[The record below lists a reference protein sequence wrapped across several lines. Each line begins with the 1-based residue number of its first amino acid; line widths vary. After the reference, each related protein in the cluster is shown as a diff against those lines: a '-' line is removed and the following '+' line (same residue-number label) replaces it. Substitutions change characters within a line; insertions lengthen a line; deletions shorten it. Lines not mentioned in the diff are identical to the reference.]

1 MSEGGRL
8 SQQHWTGA
16 WQPGMARPTRSS
28 VKMRGAARLLKVSAR
43 VTPSLLVNYYS
54 PPFRRSPSSLSV
66 HAAPLASHVAMP
78 SHHDMNGIDAD
89 LALLDL
95 LTAPDFPAPQKGF
108 KRRDADL
115 DPLMLAAVF
124 SSGPQVTR
132 NHYAHDFFPAVGD
145 PRAEGA
151 YDWTKWKAE
160 DPKSAGQRRPRLKY
174 VSRQEPRSQRLKREG
189 VVDDNKENTARET
202 EDPLQRVDNVPLP
215 LPSHSSA
222 AHAQAQL
229 QEAAAGP
236 SSPASAVPAV
246 GSFTSSSSDLEVKC
260 MARTRVPTPHGPVFL
275 HLYHNNRDTKEHLA
289 IVVDPAQFLEPS
301 ASSAPSIRSRTL
313 DAVWSD
319 AETEMDRITRGA
331 YVGRLSATSQKPS
344 SPTKAHD
351 DATPA
356 NIPPPLIRI
365 HSECFTG
372 ETIGS
377 MRCDCGEQL
386 DEAIRQISQ
395 PITLSTAGPSAPAT
409 TIPGRGAV
417 IYLRQ
422 EGRGIGLLSKIRA
435 YNLQDLGHD
444 TVTANLMLG
453 HKADER
459 GYGIAAA
466 ILRDLG
472 LGSEAGEGVRVLT
485 NNPDKMNALKEE
497 GIHIVERVPMVPR
510 SWQCR
515 QHDSLPHGQPVSTAP
530 APLPVDDGCANAKG
544 ATMIGGGAVY
554 GEDLDKYLRT
564 KVLRMGHMLPLIA
577 TGNDDDDS

>member
-1 MSEGGRL
+1 MSFHHNLDDINGGL
-8 SQQHWTGA
+8 S
-16 WQPGMARPTRSS
+16 
-28 VKMRGAARLLKVSAR
+28 
-43 VTPSLLVNYYS
+43 
-54 PPFRRSPSSLSV
+54 
-66 HAAPLASHVAMP
+66 
-78 SHHDMNGIDAD
+78 D
-89 LALLDL
+89 LALLDF
-95 LTAPDFPAPQKGF
+95 LTSPDLPVAKHGF

-115 DPLMLAAVF
+115 DPLMLAAVY

-132 NHYAHDFFPAVGD
+132 NHYTHDFFPAVGD

-151 YDWTKWKAE
+151 YDWTKWQAE
-160 DPKSAGQRRPRLKY
+160 DPKNVQQRRPRLKY
-174 VSRQEPRSQRLKREG
+174 VSRQEPRSQRLKKHNVSLE
-189 VVDDNKENTARET
+189 DKENTIRES
-202 EDPLQRVDNVPLP
+202 EGPLRRTDNFPPHTPRSAPSDACEAGTSSEPLSVPVASFAP
-215 LPSHSSA
+215 V
-222 AHAQAQL
+222 
-229 QEAAAGP
+229 
-236 SSPASAVPAV
+236 SP
-246 GSFTSSSSDLEVKC
+246 FTSTSPDLEVKC

-289 IVVDPAQFLEPS
+289 VVVDPAQFLDPYPNH
-301 ASSAPSIRSRTL
+301 APSIRSRSL
-313 DAVWSD
+313 DAVWNET
-319 AETEMDRITRGA
+319 ETEMDRITRGA

-344 SPTKAHD
+344 LPSQYSPGTLS
-351 DATPA
+351 DA
-356 NIPPPLIRI
+356 IPSPLIRV

-386 DEAIRQISQ
+386 DEAIRQISL
-395 PITLSTAGPSAPAT
+395 PITIPSPSPTQAPT

-459 GYGIAAA
+459 GYAIAAA
-466 ILRDLG
+466 ILRDLE
-472 LGSEAGEGVRVLT
+472 LGTETGEGVRVLT
-485 NNPDKMNALKEE
+485 NNPDKMQALAEE
-497 GIHIVERVPMVPR
+497 GIRVVERVPMVPR

-515 QHDSLPHGQPVSTAP
+515 QDDSDDRAAGA
-530 APLPVDDGCANAKG
+530 AAVDPMFTKG

-577 TGNDDDDS
+577 SGLDDEDS